1 MLKHS
6 DSSRSVDTRRPL
18 RAAALAMAALM
29 LMTACATGTPM
40 GGGSTAF
47 RYHPPV
53 PRDSPEPW
61 ARKSEA
67 QDWSLEDWG
76 QGEAFFA
83 RLPTDFAPVQV
94 SDAEFSA
101 AMTTLWLDM
110 PLRVAASQPPLYVGR
125 RLAWA
130 SASVSGEVWQ
140 SDLARSYGRFC
151 ERCGTPGDC
160 LTLFEDGPLFQD
172 DDKRSLALALAVG
185 PALEG
190 VNAEVRA
197 MLNPTQMLAML
208 SMSITVY
215 MALLLAPVPEPIT
228 KGAALVFSAAL
239 WGYLGYEFFDLLRA
253 YARLY
258 EDAPRA
264 STFAELREIGE
275 RFGRVIG
282 PNSVRI
288 LVVVGTAAIGETVA
302 LASKA
307 PKLPG
312 FAQAT
317 EKVAARTG
325 LGLLETANGAERL
338 IVSVPEGAI
347 RVVLAP
353 HAVAMVAR
361 GVGAGSPAPTRGK
374 LLPNGHR
381 AWGSFSGF
389 KSAMGRAS
397 SGKQWHHIVEQTP
410 GNVKRFGGEALHNT
424 ENITAL
430 NEGLHTDV
438 SAFYSSI
445 REGITGSNTLTV
457 RKWLGTQS
465 YEAQRQFGLKAI
477 ENIRRGTWKIR

>member
-1 MLKHS
+1 MS
-6 DSSRSVDTRRPL
+6 RPSVDSSPVGTRGPL
-18 RAAALAMAALM
+18 RMGALALAALM
-29 LMTACATGTPM
+29 WVTACATGAPM
-40 GGGSTAF
+40 GGGLRA
-47 RYHPPV
+47 
-53 PRDSPEPW
+53 EPW
-61 ARKSEA
+61 ALETEA
-67 QDWSLEDWG
+67 DDEG
-76 QGEAFFA
+76 QGEAVFA

-110 PLRVAASQPPLYVGR
+110 PLRVAASRPPLYVGR
-125 RLAWA
+125 RLALA
-130 SASVSGEVWQ
+130 SAPSSGEAWQ
-140 SDLARSYGRFC
+140 SDLDRSYGLHC

-160 LTLFEDGPLFQD
+160 LTLFEDGPGFQD

-197 MLNPTQMLAML
+197 MLEPTRMLAMI
-208 SMSITVY
+208 SISITVY

-253 YARLY
+253 YGQLY

-288 LVVVGTAAIGETVA
+288 LVVVATAAIGETAA
-302 LASKA
+302 LASKT

-312 FAQAT
+312 FAQAS
-317 EKVAARTG
+317 ERVAANTG
-325 LGLLETANGAERL
+325 LGLLETATGAERL
-338 IVSVPEGAI
+338 IVSVPEGTI

-353 HAVAMVAR
+353 HAVAMAAR
-361 GVGAGSPAPTRGK
+361 GVGAGSPAPTRGR

-381 AWGSFSGF
+381 AWGSFGGF
-389 KSAMGRAS
+389 KSAMGKAGP
-397 SGKQWHHIVEQTP
+397 GKEWHHIVEQTP
-410 GNVKRFGGEALHNT
+410 GNVKRFGREALHNT

-430 NEGLHTDV
+430 DKTLHTNV
-438 SAFYSSI
+438 SRLYSSI
-445 REGITGSNTLTV
+445 YWRITGSNTMTV
-457 RKWLGTQS
+457 RQWLSTQS
-465 YEAQRQFGLKAI
+465 YEAQRAFGLLAMK
-477 ENIRRGTWKIR
+477 NVGSGVW

>member
-1 MLKHS
+1 MPH
-6 DSSRSVDTRRPL
+6 
-18 RAAALAMAALM
+18 
-29 LMTACATGTPM
+29 
-40 GGGSTAF
+40 
-47 RYHPPV
+47 
-53 PRDSPEPW
+53 DSPEPW
-61 ARKSEA
+61 ALESEA
-67 QDWSLEDWG
+67 ESGGRE
-76 QGEAFFA
+76 EAIFTK
-83 RLPTDFAPVQV
+83 LPTDFAPVQV

-101 AMTTLWLDM
+101 AMANLWLHM
-110 PLRVAASQPPLYVGR
+110 PLRVAASRPPLYVGR
-125 RLAWA
+125 RLTLA
-130 SASVSGEVWQ
+130 SAPVSGEAWQ
-140 SDLARSYGRFC
+140 SDLARSYGHFC

-160 LTLFEDGPLFQD
+160 LTLFEDGPRIQD

-190 VNAEVRA
+190 VSAEVRA
-197 MLNPTQMLAML
+197 MLDPTRMLAMI
-208 SMSITVY
+208 SISITVY

-288 LVVVGTAAIGETVA
+288 LVIVGTAAIGETVA

-312 FAQAT
+312 FAQAS
-317 EKVAARTG
+317 ERVAANTG
-325 LGLLETANGAERL
+325 LGLLETATGAERL
-338 IVSVPEGAI
+338 IASVPEGTI

-353 HAVAMVAR
+353 HAVAMTAR
-361 GVGAGSPAPTRGK
+361 GVGAGSPAPSRGK
-374 LLPNGHR
+374 FLPNGHR

-389 KSAMGRAS
+389 RAAMGSA
-397 SGKQWHHIVEQTP
+397 GNGNEWHHIVEQTP

-424 ENITAL
+424 GNVMRLGKAL
-430 NEGLHTDV
+430 HIRI
-438 SAFYSSI
+438 SSI
-445 REGITGSNTLTV
+445 YSTIRVDITGSTTITV
-457 RKWLGTQS
+457 RKWLSTQS
-465 YEAQRQFGLKAI
+465 YEAQFAFGLRALANVKS
-477 ENIRRGTWKIR
+477 GVW